1 MKEKTQYTVGSLYAG
16 VGGICLGFQRAG
28 AKLLWANEFDR
39 FACITYRDN
48 FSHKLYEGDVYNIDY
63 NDLEYVDIL
72 CAGFPCQPF
81 SIAGCQLGFDD
92 DRGNHF
98 FKVADI
104 IEHIKPKVVFL
115 ENVKHLYTHDNGNTY
130 RVICDRLSKLGYT
143 IDSMVLNSKDYGNV
157 PQNRE
162 RIYIVCFNSQEDRK
176 NFCFPD
182 AIDRTVEID
191 DILDSVVNEKY
202 YYENKPLYDQ
212 LKSEVVKRNT
222 VYQWRRRYVR
232 ENMNGV
238 SPTLTANMGTG
249 GHNVPIVKTDNGIRK
264 LTPREC
270 FRLQGF
276 PDSYVL
282 PEIAD
287 SHLYKQAGN
296 SVTVTVIERIAKN
309 IISAMNG
316 IDCYDRTYGL
326 ALF

>member
-1 MKEKTQYTVGSLYAG
+1 MKDKEYTVGSLYAG
-16 VGGICLGFQRAG
+16 VGGICLGFQIAG

-39 FACITYRDN
+39 HACITYRNN
-48 FSHKLYEGDVYNIDY
+48 FNHTLYEGDVYNIDE
-63 NDLEYVDIL
+63 NRLEYVDIL

-81 SIAGCQLGFDD
+81 SIAGSQLGFDD

-104 IEHIKPKVVFL
+104 IETIKPKVVFL
-115 ENVKHLYTHDNGNTY
+115 ENVKHLYTHDDGNTY

-143 IDSMVLNSKDYGNV
+143 IDSMILNSKDYGNV

-162 RIYIVCFNSQEDRK
+162 RIYIVCFKSQEDRK
-176 NFCFPD
+176 NFRFPD
-182 AIDRTVEID
+182 SIERTVDIEDVLD
-191 DILDSVVNEKY
+191 DKVDDNY

-212 LKSEVVKRNT
+212 LKNEVTKQNT

-249 GHNVPIVKTDNGIRK
+249 GHNVPIVKTENGIRK

-276 PDSYVL
+276 PEDYVL
-282 PEIAD
+282 PDIAD

-309 IISAMNG
+309 ILKSLSG
-316 IDCYDRTYGL
+316 IDCYDREFGL